1 MNLSTI
7 KMCKIFL
14 LDQPSNRN
22 QFNIFILFSVCSSV
36 KSKPESSNLLH
47 LDSFLL
53 PSNSNRG
60 TSSLHP
66 LYPYDSAE
74 LVTIFVYGDDFS
86 RHMNIL
92 RIPES
97 VQILAGLIV
106 LFKIS
111 AAIILFIIRRKF
123 QLRGGDFI
131 SAFIDTMV
139 AFTAGGNLRLRH
151 KFERWFF
158 GIMLIGA
165 FFIISLFMGDLL
177 DCIYR
182 IFDQKVSTFEQLAK
196 MNAPIFISQ
205 RLSVHTEDI
214 NDMLRFEIVA

>member
-1 MNLSTI
+1 M
-7 KMCKIFL
+7 
-14 LDQPSNRN
+14 
-22 QFNIFILFSVCSSV
+22 
-36 KSKPESSNLLH
+36 
-47 LDSFLL
+47 
-53 PSNSNRG
+53 
-60 TSSLHP
+60 HP

-92 RIPES
+92 LIPES

-123 QLRGGDFI
+123 QLRGGNFI

-165 FFIISLFMGDLL
+165 FFITSLFMGDIL

-182 IFDQKVSTFEQLAK
+182 IFDQKVSTFEQLATV
-196 MNAPIFISQ
+196 NQPEVVGAY
-205 RLSVHTEDI
+205 
-214 NDMLRFEIVA
+214 

>member
-1 MNLSTI
+1 MINL
-7 KMCKIFL
+7 
-14 LDQPSNRN
+14 QPSNRN

-36 KSKPESSNLLH
+36 KSKPESANLLH
-47 LDSFLL
+47 FDSFLL

-92 RIPES
+92 LIPES

-151 KFERWFF
+151 KFEKWFF

-182 IFDQKVSTFEQLAK
+182 IFDQKISTFEQLAT
-196 MNAPIFISQ
+196 MNAPIFISH

-214 NDMLRFEIVA
+214 NDRLRFEIVACYYLIFEN